1 MTTRPTL
8 PMHAAQ
14 HLGAATRSTLA
25 EFEGFAYPRG
35 GRLVGG
41 HVA

>member
-14 HLGAATRSTLA
+14 HLGAANRSTPA
-25 EFEGFAYPRG
+25 EFKRFAY
-35 GRLVGG
+35 LVDDF
-41 HVA
+41 